1 MPFIDKYNW
10 KEINFPS
17 HKKDWEKFESKISQ
31 FLLICC
37 MYLIILKNKTCI

>member
-17 HKKDWEKFESKISQ
+17 HKKDWEKFESNNKSIS
-31 FLLICC
+31 LNML
-37 MYLIILKNKTCI
+37 YVSYNTEK